1 MNGMSMKNYWLVS
14 FIFNLILSL
23 LTNTIFYLFG
33 FFLVKNSFF
42 TETPF
47 LIMFTVLFGWILAQI
62 GMATLFQ
69 TVLSNS
75 RSANIIG
82 YLLSIWT
89 SLIAASLNV
98 GVYQYPTEIPYGL
111 RMYAPF
117 GFTRIFYLML
127 TKCSGN

>member
-1 MNGMSMKNYWLVS
+1 MKMNGMSMKNYWLVS

-42 TETPF
+42 TDTPF
-47 LIMFTVLFGWILAQI
+47 IIMFVVLLGWILAQI

-98 GVYQYPTEIPYGL
+98 GVYQYPT
-111 RMYAPF
+111 
-117 GFTRIFYLML
+117 
-127 TKCSGN
+127 